1 MADAPSGPRVPTS
14 TLAGHGGLGP
24 GGGVPWFDVART
36 AVSGPPTAARARDK
50 FNRCVMLE
58 FDAEKH
64 RWRDVLR
71 RTPRAAAAS
80 AMRRTPSRGLPQ
92 VRQEAERAH
101 SARGAESPWVPVA
114 TGLALLVAPPV
125 GVAMVWSSRRY
136 DATAKVALTIFSGF
150 TMCLAA
156 IVAIFAML

>member
-1 MADAPSGPRVPTS
+1 
-14 TLAGHGGLGP
+14 
-24 GGGVPWFDVART
+24 
-36 AVSGPPTAARARDK
+36 
-50 FNRCVMLE
+50 
-58 FDAEKH
+58 
-64 RWRDVLR
+64 
-71 RTPRAAAAS
+71 
-80 AMRRTPSRGLPQ
+80 MRRTPSRGLPQ